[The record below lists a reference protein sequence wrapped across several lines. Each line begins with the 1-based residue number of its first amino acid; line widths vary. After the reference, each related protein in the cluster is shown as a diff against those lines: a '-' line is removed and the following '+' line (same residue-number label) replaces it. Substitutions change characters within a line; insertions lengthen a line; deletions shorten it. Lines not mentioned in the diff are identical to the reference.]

1 MKSLQEDIRQKEFKN
16 VYLFYGEEA
25 YLKQVYKKRMK
36 EALLPDGD
44 EMNFTFFEGKK
55 TEPQEVIQMAQ
66 TMPFFAERRV
76 IFLENTGFFKGQCE
90 SLPEYLSQ
98 LPEYLCM
105 IFIEEEV
112 DKRSRMYKAVKKSGR
127 IVEFAKQD
135 SDMLIRWIFGILN
148 KEQKK
153 ITRNDMELFLTKT
166 GTDMGNIEKELEKL
180 LCYVLE
186 RDVITRADIEAV
198 CTSQVSNHIFD
209 MLRAVTEKKQQRAL
223 DLYYDLL
230 ALKEPPMR
238 ILYLLARQ
246 FNGIL
251 QVKESLMRGNANA
264 QIAREMGV
272 APFIVGKYAAQAK
285 YFESAQIK
293 EALRDFVE
301 TEEAVKTGKIE
312 DKLGVELMIIKY
324 SQK

>member
-66 TMPFFAERRV
+66 TMPFFAEKRV

-112 DKRSRMYKAVKKSGR
+112 DKRSRC
-127 IVEFAKQD
+127 
-135 SDMLIRWIFGILN
+135 IR
-148 KEQKK
+148 Q
-153 ITRNDMELFLTKT
+153 
-166 GTDMGNIEKELEKL
+166 
-180 LCYVLE
+180 
-186 RDVITRADIEAV
+186 
-198 CTSQVSNHIFD
+198 
-209 MLRAVTEKKQQRAL
+209 
-223 DLYYDLL
+223 
-230 ALKEPPMR
+230 
-238 ILYLLARQ
+238 
-246 FNGIL
+246 
-251 QVKESLMRGNANA
+251 
-264 QIAREMGV
+264 
-272 APFIVGKYAAQAK
+272 
-285 YFESAQIK
+285 
-293 EALRDFVE
+293 
-301 TEEAVKTGKIE
+301 
-312 DKLGVELMIIKY
+312 
-324 SQK
+324 

>member
-246 FNGIL
+246 FNQML
-251 QVKESLMRGNANA
+251 QVKELEKEGNFKASGNPA
-264 QIAREMGV
+264 VCRKKLSEDFRTVLLRTVKISS
-272 APFIVGKYAAQAK
+272 GKMHQNRRAGQNRIFK
-285 YFESAQIK
+285 
-293 EALRDFVE
+293 
-301 TEEAVKTGKIE
+301 
-312 DKLGVELMIIKY
+312 
-324 SQK
+324 

>member
-153 ITRNDMELFLTKT
+153 NYEIDFIISKKNKICPIEVKSSNYKKRY
-166 GTDMGNIEKELEKL
+166 GT
-180 LCYVLE
+180 V
-186 RDVITRADIEAV
+186 
-198 CTSQVSNHIFD
+198 
-209 MLRAVTEKKQQRAL
+209 
-223 DLYYDLL
+223 
-230 ALKEPPMR
+230 
-238 ILYLLARQ
+238 
-246 FNGIL
+246 FNKNRHGY
-251 QVKESLMRGNANA
+251 
-264 QIAREMGV
+264 
-272 APFIVGKYAAQAK
+272 GKY
-285 YFESAQIK
+285 
-293 EALRDFVE
+293 
-301 TEEAVKTGKIE
+301 
-312 DKLGVELMIIKY
+312 
-324 SQK
+324 

>member
-98 LPEYLCM
+98 PPEYLCM

-153 ITRNDMELFLTKT
+153 ITIRFNRLVKYREIKF
-166 GTDMGNIEKELEKL
+166 
-180 LCYVLE
+180 
-186 RDVITRADIEAV
+186 RDE
-198 CTSQVSNHIFD
+198 N
-209 MLRAVTEKKQQRAL
+209 
-223 DLYYDLL
+223 
-230 ALKEPPMR
+230 
-238 ILYLLARQ
+238 
-246 FNGIL
+246 N
-251 QVKESLMRGNANA
+251 
-264 QIAREMGV
+264 
-272 APFIVGKYAAQAK
+272 
-285 YFESAQIK
+285 
-293 EALRDFVE
+293 
-301 TEEAVKTGKIE
+301 
-312 DKLGVELMIIKY
+312 
-324 SQK
+324 QKHHE

>member
-25 YLKQVYKKRMK
+25 YLKQIYKKRMK

-251 QVKESLMRGNANA
+251 QVKESLMHGNANA

-293 EALRDFVE
+293 EALRDFAE

>member
-135 SDMLIRWIFGILN
+135 SDMLIRWIF
-148 KEQKK
+148 
-153 ITRNDMELFLTKT
+153 LTKT

-209 MLRAVTEKKQQRAL
+209 MLRAVTEKKQQKAL

-246 FNGIL
+246 FNQML
-251 QVKESLMRGNANA
+251 QVKELEKEGYDQSAISKRLGIQPFVVKNYQKILGRYSLG
-264 QIAREMGV
+264 QL
-272 APFIVGKYAAQAK
+272 K
-285 YFESAQIK
+285 SA
-293 EALRDFVE
+293 VE
-301 TEEAVKTGKIE
+301 KCTKTEEQVKTGYLN
-312 DKLGVELMIIKY
+312 DALSVELLLVEF
-324 SQK
+324 SS

>member
-198 CTSQVSNHIFD
+198 CTSQISNHIFD

-246 FNGIL
+246 FNQML
-251 QVKESLMRGNANA
+251 QVKELEKEGYDQSAISKRLGIQPFVVKNYQKILGRYSLG
-264 QIAREMGV
+264 QL
-272 APFIVGKYAAQAK
+272 K
-285 YFESAQIK
+285 SA
-293 EALRDFVE
+293 VE
-301 TEEAVKTGKIE
+301 KCTKTEEQVKTGYLN
-312 DKLGVELMIIKY
+312 DALCVELLLVEF
-324 SQK
+324 SS